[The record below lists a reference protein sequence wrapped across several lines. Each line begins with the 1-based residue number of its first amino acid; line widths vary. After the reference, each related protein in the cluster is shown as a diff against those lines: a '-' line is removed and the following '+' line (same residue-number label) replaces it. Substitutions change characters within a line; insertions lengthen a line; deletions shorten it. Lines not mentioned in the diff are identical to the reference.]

1 MTHRGQPPPFLVIIR
16 ENQKRELMQVTK
28 KAQKDTNFALEE
40 LAYEMCQEHLMS
52 GEAFWTLV
60 ECYSTAKAAQLK
72 GEVI

>member
-1 MTHRGQPPPFLVIIR
+1 MNITR
-16 ENQKRELMQVTK
+16 

-40 LAYEMCQEHLMS
+40 LAYEMCQEHMMS

-72 GEVI
+72 QEVI